1 MDAKANGTRWWHGAA
16 LYQIY
21 VRSWRDTDADGYG
34 DLPGVIAGLDYLQW
48 LGIDGIWLSPTM
60 PSPDQ
65 DWGYD
70 VSDYLAVHPELGTL
84 ADMDKL
90 IAEAG
95 QRGIKVVLDLVPNH
109 TSSAHAWFTDA
120 RSGRDSAHRSYY
132 VWADPVKGESE
143 GGMAG
148 GGAPPNNWRDATGG
162 SAWTLDDVGGQ
173 YYLHNFL
180 PVMPDLNWWEPRVHE
195 EFREIIRFWL
205 DRGVAGFRVDVAHGL
220 YKDAQLRD
228 NPPLIGGGRLD
239 GGFGLRP
246 VYSSHRPETH
256 AVYRDWRR
264 IADGYAPQRLLLG
277 ETWMGDLGKMA
288 SYYGQNDEL
297 DLAFN
302 FPFVFAEFSADALAG
317 VVDQTLAALPA
328 GASPVWMASN
338 HDISRFP
345 TRWGG
350 GDERK
355 ARLALLVLATLPGT
369 TTFYYGDEIAMTDV
383 AVPSE
388 LRRDRFTPGV
398 GAGGR
403 DAERTPMQWNA
414 SPSAG
419 FTADGVT
426 PWLPFG
432 DNTSR
437 NVAAQRDD
445 PGSTLRLTHDLLAL
459 RRSAFA
465 GQVVGYERLPAPPG
479 VWSYRS
485 GPLLVTAN
493 FTGQPVAL
501 PDPPGEILLTTGPGS
516 GPGAP
521 LGAWQG
527 LVTRSS

>member
-1 MDAKANGTRWWHGAA
+1 MNQAANGSRWWQGAT

-34 DLPGVIAGLDYLQW
+34 DLPGVIAGLDYLAW
-48 LGIDGIWLSPTM
+48 LGVDAIWLSPTM
-60 PSPDQ
+60 PSPDE

-70 VSDYLAVHPELGTL
+70 VSDYLGVHPDLGTL

-90 IAEAG
+90 IDEAA
-95 QRGIKVVLDLVPNH
+95 QRGIKIVLDLVPNH
-109 TSSAHAWFTDA
+109 TSSAHAWFAGA
-120 RSGRDSAHRSYY
+120 RSGRDSAHRGYY
-132 VWADPVKGESE
+132 VWADPVDGS
-143 GGMAG
+143 
-148 GGAPPNNWRDATGG
+148 PPNNWRDAIGA
-162 SAWTLDDVGGQ
+162 SAWTLDDASGQ

-180 PVMPDLNWWEPRVHE
+180 PCQPDLNWWDPRVHE
-195 EFREIIRFWL
+195 EFLEIIRFWFG
-205 DRGVAGFRVDVAHGL
+205 RGVAGFRIDVAHGL

-228 NPPLIGGGRLD
+228 NPPLVGGTRLD

-256 AVYRDWRR
+256 GIYRDWRK
-264 IADGYAPQRLLLG
+264 IADGYSPQRLLLG
-277 ETWMGDLGKMA
+277 ETWMGDLGMVA

-302 FPFVFAEFSADALAG
+302 LPFVFAEFDADALAG
-317 VVDQTLAALPA
+317 VVDQTLAKLPA
-328 GASPVWMASN
+328 GSSPVWTASN

-345 TRWGG
+345 TRWCG

-355 ARLALLVLATLPGT
+355 ARLALLVLATLPGA

-388 LRRDRFTPGV
+388 LRRDRMTPGV
-398 GAGGR
+398 GTQGR
-403 DAERTPMQWNA
+403 DAERTPMQWDA

-419 FTADGVT
+419 FTAEGVT

-432 DNTSR
+432 DNARR

-445 PGSTLRLTHDLLAL
+445 PGSTLRLCRDLLAL
-459 RRSAFA
+459 RRTAFA
-465 GQVVGYERLPAPPG
+465 GQVAAYERLPAPPG
-479 VWSYRS
+479 VWCYRS

-493 FTGQPVAL
+493 FTGHPVPA
-501 PDPPGEILLTTGPGS
+501 PPGEVLLATASGAGLGP
-516 GPGAP
+516 
-521 LGAWQG
+521 WQG
-527 LVTRSS
+527 MVTRAP

>member
-1 MDAKANGTRWWHGAA
+1 MDAKANGTRWWHGAT

-34 DLPGVIAGLDYLQW
+34 DLPGVIAGLDYLRW
-48 LGIDGIWLSPTM
+48 LGVDGIWLSPTM
-60 PSPDQ
+60 PSPDR

-70 VSDYLAVHPELGTL
+70 VSDYLAVHPDLGTL
-84 ADMDKL
+84 GDMDKL

-109 TSSAHAWFTDA
+109 TSDAHPWFADA
-120 RSGRDSAHRSYY
+120 RSGRGAAHRDYY
-132 VWADPVKGESE
+132 VWAGPVDGR
-143 GGMAG
+143 
-148 GGAPPNNWRDATGG
+148 PPNNWLDATGAP
-162 SAWTLDDVGGQ
+162 AWTMDAASGQ

-180 PVMPDLNWWEPRVHE
+180 PGQPDLNWWDPRVHE
-195 EFREIIRFWL
+195 EFREIIRFWF
-205 DRGVAGFRVDVAHGL
+205 DRGIAGFRIDVAHGL
-220 YKDAQLRD
+220 YKDARLRD
-228 NPPLIGGGRLD
+228 NPPLAGGTRLD
-239 GGFGLRP
+239 GAFGLRP

-256 AVYRDWRR
+256 GVYREWRK
-264 IADGYAPQRLLLG
+264 IADSYAPPRLLLG
-277 ETWMGDLGKMA
+277 ETWMGDLGQVA

-302 FPFVFAEFSADALAG
+302 FPFVFAEFGAEALAG
-317 VVDQTLAALPA
+317 VVDQTLARLPS

-383 AVPSE
+383 AVPRE
-388 LRRDRFTPGV
+388 LRRDRMTPGL
-398 GAGGR
+398 GTEGR
-403 DAERTPMQWNA
+403 DAERTPMQWDA

-419 FTADGVT
+419 FTAEGVT

-432 DNTSR
+432 DNATR

-445 PGSTLRLTHDLLAL
+445 PASTLSLVRDLLGL
-459 RRSAFA
+459 RRTAFA
-465 GQVVGYERLPAPPG
+465 GQVVPYERLPAPPG
-479 VWSYRS
+479 VWCYRS
-485 GPLLVTAN
+485 GPLQVTAN
-493 FTGQPVAL
+493 LTGHAVRL
-501 PDPPGEILLTTGPGS
+501 PDPSGEVLLSTGPDS
-516 GPGAP
+516 GPGTSLAP
-521 LGAWQG
+521 WQG
-527 LVTRSS
+527 LLTRAPQPPVAW